1 MYLNE
6 TRKQEQE
13 QEQEYKKKTKE
24 KGAQEKKTEQGNKM
38 KRISLENTS

>member
-13 QEQEYKKKTKE
+13 QEHKKKTKE
-24 KGAQEKKTEQGNKM
+24 KRAQEKKTEQGNKM